1 VSAILLGIICI
12 ALTISIDWSNEY
24 PRMGSYYQN
33 AYVTIC
39 PSFAE
44 DVRQPFIRARR
55 LPQVRTID
63 QMLADRKSHR
73 DGLTGSGFPTCLM
86 AGQQMRNQ
94 YISQLL
100 AKPTPDPEPV
110 VISFSVPEEN
120 GTEITLHARMSS
132 TLHHPSIMA
141 ASPLAKRGWAWQEN
155 VLSSRIAH
163 FTPWEVVFECRS
175 AQRFEYADN
184 VDLKTGLC
192 RSFAEFGSNP
202 EQSWKQHVSDFS
214 EKALTYES
222 DRLPAISGV
231 AEIFGRSLK
240 GPYLAGAWADWLDT
254 DLLWYPD
261 NIPRTFGYDMAPVAK
276 PPDVPSWS
284 WASMTATARFPVLY
298 NEHNRKLRLV
308 RASHQPSNSNAY
320 GPTKAGS
327 FLTLRGYTFRAEMQ
341 VENAFDL
348 DRYILKLPSAIESSV
363 VKLQLRPD
371 GMLCRADVSTPDG
384 ERKTV
389 RRVYVSLPA
398 PTEDEEREAFDKAD
412 AEQEL
417 ELTQVTDEIL
427 AAVKEEEEDCPY
439 GLVNRLS
446 KKIALRDQF
455 WKSMMPTMARQNI
468 FNLKPKLVPILPS
481 TEVICLLLTEQVAK
495 NFPEAFTE
503 EELKLYNIDLQYNDP
518 HERDLGMQLTVRTD
532 GRPQF
537 PDPAVL
543 NQWYLTLGHSG
554 GDNLLCWRVGVM
566 NMQLSKKIRL
576 ERTTVHL
583 T

>member
-1 VSAILLGIICI
+1 VSAILLDIICI
-12 ALTISIDWSNEY
+12 VLTISIDWSNEY

-63 QMLADRKSHR
+63 QMLADRKSH
-73 DGLTGSGFPTCLM
+73 T
-86 AGQQMRNQ
+86 
-94 YISQLL
+94 
-100 AKPTPDPEPV
+100 KPTPDPEQV

-120 GTEITLHARMSS
+120 GTEITLHARMPN

-155 VLSSRIAH
+155 VLSGRIAH

-175 AQRFEYADN
+175 AQRFEYTDS
-184 VDLKTGLC
+184 VGLKTGLC

-261 NIPRTFGYDMAPVAK
+261 NIPRKFGYDMAPVAK
-276 PPDVPSWS
+276 PPDMPSWS
-284 WASMTATARFPVLY
+284 WASMTATVRFPVLY

-308 RASHQPSNSNAY
+308 RASHQPSNGNAY

-327 FLTLRGYTFRAEMQ
+327 FLTLRGYTFRAEIQ

-348 DRYILKLPSAIESSV
+348 DCYILKLPSAIESSV
-363 VKLQLRPD
+363 VKHQLRPD
-371 GMLCRADVSTPDG
+371 GMLRKEGISTPDG
-384 ERKTV
+384 ERETV
-389 RRVYVSLPA
+389 RRVYVSLPT

-417 ELTQVTDEIL
+417 ELTKVIDEIL
-427 AAVKEEEEDCPY
+427 ATVKEEEDDPY
-439 GLVNRLS
+439 GLFNTS
-446 KKIALRDQF
+446 PKNIALQDQF
-455 WKSMMPTMARQNI
+455 WKSMMPTMARQNM
-468 FNLKPKLVPILPS
+468 FNLKPKLVPTLPS

-495 NFPEAFTE
+495 NFPEAFTK
-503 EELKLYNIDLQYNDP
+503 EELKLYNIDLKYNDP
-518 HERDLGMQLTVRTD
+518 HEREGTLLTVRTD
-532 GRPQF
+532 GRPQT

-543 NQWYLTLGHSG
+543 NQWYLILGHSG